1 MEIPEITCGELQ
13 RRLGDGDELVI
24 VDALSP
30 LSFAHSRLPG
40 AVNIPPERVDELASR
55 RIPDRASEIVV
66 YCMSRDCDAS
76 VETAERL
83 RELGY
88 ANVFH
93 FAGGKREWRQAGLP
107 LESGSEVRVTRA
119 RLSPD

>member
-1 MEIPEITCGELQ
+1 MEIPEVTCDELR
-13 RRLGDGDELVI
+13 RRLDNGDELVI

-40 AVNIPPERVDELASR
+40 AVNIPPERVDELAPR
-55 RIPDRASEIVV
+55 RIPDRAAEVVV
-66 YCMSRDCDAS
+66 YCMSHDCDAS

-88 ANVFH
+88 RNVLH
-93 FAGGKREWRQAGLP
+93 FAGGKREWREAGLP
-107 LESGSEVRVTRA
+107 LETGSQVRIGRRA
-119 RLSPD
+119 

>member
-1 MEIPEITCGELQ
+1 MEMPEIGCDELW
-13 RRLGDGDELVI
+13 RRIENGDELVI

-55 RIPDRASEIVV
+55 RIPDRAAEVVV
-66 YCMSRDCDAS
+66 YCMSYDCDAS
-76 VETAERL
+76 VETAGRL

-88 ANVFH
+88 SNVLH
-93 FAGGKREWRQAGLP
+93 FSGGKREWREAGLP
-107 LESGSEVRVTRA
+107 LETGGNARFTR
-119 RLSPD
+119 RR